1 MTLEDLRETFDQFD
15 TDENGAIDSTE
26 FAKLIAVLDPGMSS
40 ESVSIGFAAID
51 GDHNGLIDFNEF
63 VDWWQDR

>member
-26 FAKLIAVLDPGMSS
+26 FAKLIAVLDPEMSS

-51 GDHNGLIDFNEF
+51 EDHNGLIDFTEF